1 MLNRTDNKL
10 IKISTGYK
18 YTIGYGIRSK
28 FDISILFLSLFIFN
42 NKYSSLG
49 IEFIKC
55 EVLNDKTWFNILI
68 QK

>member
-18 YTIGYGIRSK
+18 YTIGYGIHSK
-28 FDISILFLSLFIFN
+28 FDIIILFLSLFIFN

-49 IEFIKC
+49 IEFIKWTI
-55 EVLNDKTWFNILI
+55 KHGLI
-68 QK
+68 F